1 MHLLNPK
8 TMGDTETITLHED
21 EMGEHPN
28 NNNGWSREYAQMAII
43 KALEKVKFKE
53 VDPIEFTRYSC
64 TKIDTDRSWSE
75 VCYLE
80 TESPGYFFVMRDM
93 VDHINVIYN
102 RWD

>member
-1 MHLLNPK
+1 
-8 TMGDTETITLHED
+8 MGDTETITLHED
-21 EMGEHPN
+21 EIGEHPN
-28 NNNGWSREYAQMAII
+28 NYNGWSQEYAQMAII
-43 KALEKVKFKE
+43 KALEKLEYEEANLV
-53 VDPIEFTRYSC
+53 EFTRYSC
-64 TKIDTDRSWSE
+64 AKIDPDRSYSE